1 MNQEADKR
9 EVIAFIKA
17 LNACWTKGN
26 VEHLRGYIH
35 ENMVAIT
42 PMDRNILQGRD
53 ACFASWK
60 KFTEMAKIFRWE
72 EKDIQVRLFAD
83 TAIVTYYYD
92 MLVEMGG
99 KELTLS
105 GRDMF
110 TLIRK
115 GGRWWVVADQF
126 SPYPTS

>member
-1 MNQEADKR
+1 MNQEADQR

-26 VEHLRGYIH
+26 VEQLRSYIH
-35 ENMVAIT
+35 ADMVAIT
-42 PMDRNILQGRD
+42 PMDRNILQGRN
-53 ACFASWK
+53 ACLASWK
-60 KFTEMAKIFRWE
+60 KFTEMAKIFSWE

-92 MLVEMGG
+92 MLIEMGG
-99 KELTLS
+99 NELALS

-110 TLIRK
+110 TLIRE
-115 GGRWWVVADQF
+115 GGRWWAVADQF